1 VYKEKFMVPRRVGCT
16 DWLSNPGGLRMLIR
30 DFAAEAAPNICGR
43 DEISTLRIAGFGACM
58 ITGYPHEGGGLFDV
72 ACGVVK
78 ERLARPVQSNVVSL
92 GGFPAPRA
100 EKYLSKKLFAFDPD
114 YIVIQFGATDAQCP
128 IRATSRPDRRP
139 SGDNSE
145 TSTTRLT
152 ASYHARP
159 ATALSHLRWQLASS
173 IGQIRRI
180 EPITPLPS
188 FVTAIEHM
196 IDECRSAHVRPVILS
211 PFAYGSRYTSK
222 RAVAYVDALR
232 GLHARASDM
241 VFVDCFS
248 LLAKFPKIRILQHD
262 GFHLSRLGHSL
273 VGEAVGQAIVRDFSK
288 QSAERRHSA
297 K

>member
-1 VYKEKFMVPRRVGCT
+1 
-16 DWLSNPGGLRMLIR
+16 
-30 DFAAEAAPNICGR
+30 
-43 DEISTLRIAGFGACM
+43 M

-78 ERLARPVQSNVVSL
+78 ERLARPVQSTVVSL

-100 EKYLSKKLFAFDPD
+100 EKYLSKKLFAFNPD
-114 YIVIQFGATDAQCP
+114 YIIIQLGATDAQCP
-128 IRATSRPDRRP
+128 IRAASRPTDHRP
-139 SGDNSE
+139 NGENSE
-145 TSTTRLT
+145 TNAAQSM
-152 ASYHARP
+152 ASYHAQP
-159 ATALSHLRWQLASS
+159 ATVLSHLRWQVASS

-188 FVTAIEHM
+188 YVAAIEHM
-196 IDECRSAHVRPVILS
+196 IDECRSVHVRPVILS

-222 RAVAYVDALR
+222 RAMAYVDALH
-232 GLHARASDM
+232 GLHARASDI
-241 VFVDCFS
+241 VFVDCFR

-273 VGEAVGQAIVRDFSK
+273 VGEAVGQAIVRDFST
-288 QSAERRHSA
+288 QSARGRHSA